1 MQTLAALT
9 HIGCGLDYMRAPSGH
24 AASRMAPNGEGVAAK
39 HPEMPCRHAFIV
51 RGPTARDPRS
61 AGRLMAERRLD
72 QTGEQRM
79 RLGRAGL
86 ELRMGLSG
94 HEERMH
100 LTRQF
105 HEFSELTVGALA

>member
-1 MQTLAALT
+1 MGSRFIDSPECLHLACLLVVK
-9 HIGCGLDYMRAPSGH
+9 CGLD
-24 AASRMAPNGEGVAAK
+24 
-39 HPEMPCRHAFIV
+39 
-51 RGPTARDPRS
+51 
-61 AGRLMAERRLD
+61 
-72 QTGEQRM
+72 QTREQRM

-105 HEFSELTVGALA
+105 HEFGELTVGALA